1 VTPRERALRALA
13 RQVGALAPALASAVL
28 RAAERLTDAVS
39 IAAIETALRR
49 GGVEAVLAE
58 IVTDAQIDAAFAP
71 VRGEIINAVRAS
83 AERTTASVLPSVIRR
98 TVPELAFDVLDPRV
112 LTALRELTTP
122 ALDVLRRDT
131 RETVRLV
138 ARAGIEAG
146 ENPRA
151 VARRIRETIGLAPNQ
166 VTDIGNFRAALGEI
180 GTSKKAL
187 GYQLR
192 DKRYDATLK
201 RLRATGGTLSPQQI
215 DEMTAAY
222 QRRQLASRA
231 ETTART
237 IANSANKSGQ
247 DLAIR
252 QAASNGLVEPS
263 RMVKT
268 WWATQDNRTRDAHRD
283 MNAISVPFDEPWQV
297 PGEGEQMYPGAGQ
310 YNCRCAQTFRLLPRS
325 RSTATQSAA

>member
-1 VTPRERALRALA
+1 
-13 RQVGALAPALASAVL
+13 
-28 RAAERLTDAVS
+28 VS

-49 GGVEAVLAE
+49 GGVEAVLTE

-71 VRGEIINAVRAS
+71 VRGEIIQAVRAS

-98 TVPELAFDVLDPRV
+98 TVPQLAFDVLDPRV
-112 LTALRELTTP
+112 LDALRELVNP
-122 ALDVLRRDT
+122 ALDVLRTDT
-131 RETVRLV
+131 KTTIRAIAQQGLLDGEGPRVTARRMRETL
-138 ARAGIEAG
+138 
-146 ENPRA
+146 
-151 VARRIRETIGLAPNQ
+151 GLAPNQ
-166 VTDIGNFRAALGEI
+166 VTDIGNFRAALEDI

-192 DKRYDATLK
+192 DRRYDKVLE
-201 RLRATGGTLSPQQI
+201 RLRREGGTLTAEQI

-222 QRRQLASRA
+222 QRRQLAWRA

-252 QAASNGLVEPS
+252 QAAANGLVEPS

-283 MNAISVPFDEPWQV
+283 MNAISVPFDQPWQV
-297 PGEGEQMYPGAGQ
+297 PGEGEQMYPGAGV
-310 YNCRCAQTFRLLPRS
+310 YGCRCAQTFRLLPRS